1 MWIKLKQ
8 RRLLALTLCI
18 LAANFFIIVYS
29 WLLRRQDISL
39 DVNPNGLD
47 VLNLQLSIQRVKGNI
62 YKSKSTRSPHLS
74 PWAFWL
80 ARVLDADLLCKFGPS
95 RPCLII
101 HILTQ
106 NLLCTKVEFQ
116 GIPRM
121 SR

>member
-47 VLNLQLSIQRVKGNI
+47 VLNLQLSIQKVKGNI
-62 YKSKSTRSPHLS
+62 YKSKSIRSPHLG
-74 PWAFWL
+74 PMGIY
-80 ARVLDADLLCKFGPS
+80 DAGKGS
-95 RPCLII
+95 RC
-101 HILTQ
+101 
-106 NLLCTKVEFQ
+106 
-116 GIPRM
+116 
-121 SR
+121 